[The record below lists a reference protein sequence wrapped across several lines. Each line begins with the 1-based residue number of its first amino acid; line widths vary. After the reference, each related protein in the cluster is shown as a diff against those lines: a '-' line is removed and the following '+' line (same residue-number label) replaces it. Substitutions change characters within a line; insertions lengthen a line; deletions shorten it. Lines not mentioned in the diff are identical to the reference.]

1 MSFFKKRKQKK
12 SAMEVAI
19 EAQAAALSKRFD
31 QRLRATLHHGVARE
45 ETRAYSR
52 KKDLRVALAIFTP
65 ETERSCRI
73 VDHSYSGMQIE
84 LLPEECC
91 PEEFALTIPTL
102 AFIGVVKKVWQNGNR
117 VGVSILRWSEVS

>member
-1 MSFFKKRKQKK
+1 MSFFKKRKQKT
-12 SAMEVAI
+12 AMEVAI
-19 EAQAAALSKRFD
+19 EAEAAALSKRFD
-31 QRLRATLHHGVARE
+31 QRLRATLQHGAARE

-52 KKDLRVALAIFTP
+52 KKDLRVALAIFAP
-65 ETERSCRI
+65 ESEKSCRI

-102 AFIGVVKKVWQNGNR
+102 AFIGVVRKVWQNGNR